1 MTDNSITINK
11 TEVSVKEYQGNRVVT
26 FKDID
31 TVHGRPDGTAR
42 KRFNDNKEHFIEG
55 VDFYKVKCSEVRPF
69 FGQTPP
75 NGFNP
80 KADII
85 LLTESGYLMLV
96 KSFTDDLAWD
106 VQRQLVNTYFRVAIQ
121 SNADTINL
129 SIKQKRAEAM
139 FMNAQARLLNAETR
153 RLKILQA
160 ERGLSQ
166 VAIDTAAVKA
176 AEEITGQDLGDYL
189 PKTGRTYSASEV
201 GNALGIS
208 ANKVGKIANAN
219 GLKTEEYGVF
229 VMDKSRYSSKEVTS
243 FRYNEKGKA
252 KIREI
257 LKEQ

>member
-1 MTDNSITINK
+1 MENQKQIQTFNNAEFGEIRSMEIGGDPWFVGKDVATALGYSNTKDALAAHVESEDKSIIQRSQFPTLEIPNRGMTIINESGLYSLILGSKLDGAKRFKRWVTSEVLPAIRK
-11 TEVSVKEYQGNRVVT
+11 TGAYATDSKAAEIKMRELRVKE
-26 FKDID
+26 
-31 TVHGRPDGTAR
+31 
-42 KRFNDNKEHFIEG
+42 
-55 VDFYKVKCSEVRPF
+55 
-69 FGQTPP
+69 
-75 NGFNP
+75 
-80 KADII
+80 
-85 LLTESGYLMLV
+85 
-96 KSFTDDLAWD
+96 
-106 VQRQLVNTYFRVAIQ
+106 
-121 SNADTINL
+121 
-129 SIKQKRAEAM
+129 
-139 FMNAQARLLNAETR
+139 MNAQARLLNAETR

-176 AEEITGQDLGDYL
+176 AEEVTGKDLGEYL

-208 ANKVGKIANAN
+208 ANKVGKIANAY

-243 FRYNEKGKA
+243 FRYNEKGKE

>member
-1 MTDNSITINK
+1 MEQQSQIQVFNNTEFGNIRSMEIGGEPWFVGKDVATALGYAKPRNAIERHVDSEDKKDAPIQGTPGGTQSMTIVNESGLYSLILGSKLDGAKRFKRWVTSEVLPAIRK
-11 TEVSVKEYQGNRVVT
+11 TGAYATDSKAAEIKMRELRVKE
-26 FKDID
+26 
-31 TVHGRPDGTAR
+31 
-42 KRFNDNKEHFIEG
+42 
-55 VDFYKVKCSEVRPF
+55 
-69 FGQTPP
+69 
-75 NGFNP
+75 
-80 KADII
+80 
-85 LLTESGYLMLV
+85 
-96 KSFTDDLAWD
+96 
-106 VQRQLVNTYFRVAIQ
+106 
-121 SNADTINL
+121 
-129 SIKQKRAEAM
+129 
-139 FMNAQARLLNAETR
+139 MNAQARLMNAETR

-160 ERGLSQ
+160 ERGLSK

-208 ANKVGKIANAN
+208 ANKVGKLANAY

-252 KIREI
+252 KLREI

>member
-1 MTDNSITINK
+1 MEQNKIQVFNNTEFGNIRSMEIDGEPWFVGKDVATALGYSNPQKAIRDHVDGEDKTVNESFTVNGTKPILINESGLYSLILGSKLDGAKRFKRWVTSEVLPAIRKTGAYATDSKAAEIK
-11 TEVSVKEYQGNRVVT
+11 MRELRVKE
-26 FKDID
+26 
-31 TVHGRPDGTAR
+31 
-42 KRFNDNKEHFIEG
+42 
-55 VDFYKVKCSEVRPF
+55 
-69 FGQTPP
+69 
-75 NGFNP
+75 
-80 KADII
+80 
-85 LLTESGYLMLV
+85 
-96 KSFTDDLAWD
+96 
-106 VQRQLVNTYFRVAIQ
+106 
-121 SNADTINL
+121 
-129 SIKQKRAEAM
+129 
-139 FMNAQARLLNAETR
+139 MNAQARLLNAETR

-176 AEEITGQDLGDYL
+176 VEEITGQDLGDYL
-189 PKTGRTYSASEV
+189 PKTEKTYSASEV

-208 ANKVGKIANAN
+208 ANKVGKIANAY

>member
-1 MTDNSITINK
+1 MENQKQIQIFNNAEFGEIRSMEIGGEPWFVGKDVATALGYAKPTDAVRKRVYEEDRGISKMETPSGIQEMTIINESGLYSLILGSKLDGAKRFKRWVTSEVLPAIRK
-11 TEVSVKEYQGNRVVT
+11 TGAYATDSKAAEIKMRELRVKE
-26 FKDID
+26 
-31 TVHGRPDGTAR
+31 
-42 KRFNDNKEHFIEG
+42 
-55 VDFYKVKCSEVRPF
+55 
-69 FGQTPP
+69 
-75 NGFNP
+75 
-80 KADII
+80 
-85 LLTESGYLMLV
+85 
-96 KSFTDDLAWD
+96 
-106 VQRQLVNTYFRVAIQ
+106 
-121 SNADTINL
+121 
-129 SIKQKRAEAM
+129 
-139 FMNAQARLLNAETR
+139 MNAQARLLNAETR

-176 AEEITGQDLGDYL
+176 AEEITGQDLGEYL
-189 PKTGRTYSASEV
+189 PKTEKTYSASEV

-208 ANKVGKIANAN
+208 ANKVGKIANAY

>member
-1 MTDNSITINK
+1 MENQKQIQIFNNAEFGEIRSMEIGGEPWFVGKDVATALGYAKPENAVSNHVDSEDKTSTLIQGSGSNYKSKAIIINESGLYSLILGSKLDGAKRFKRWVTSEVLPAIRKTGAYATDSKAAEIK
-11 TEVSVKEYQGNRVVT
+11 MRELRVKE
-26 FKDID
+26 
-31 TVHGRPDGTAR
+31 
-42 KRFNDNKEHFIEG
+42 
-55 VDFYKVKCSEVRPF
+55 
-69 FGQTPP
+69 
-75 NGFNP
+75 
-80 KADII
+80 
-85 LLTESGYLMLV
+85 
-96 KSFTDDLAWD
+96 
-106 VQRQLVNTYFRVAIQ
+106 
-121 SNADTINL
+121 
-129 SIKQKRAEAM
+129 
-139 FMNAQARLLNAETR
+139 MNAQARLLNAETR

-189 PKTGRTYSASEV
+189 PKTGKTYSASEV

-208 ANKVGKIANAN
+208 ANKVGKIANAY

>member
-1 MTDNSITINK
+1 MENQKQIQIFNNAEFGEIRSMEIGGEPWFVGKDVATALGYANASKAISVHVDTDDKLSRQFADSGQNRTMYIINESGLYSLILGSKLDGAKRFKRWVTSEVLPAIRK
-11 TEVSVKEYQGNRVVT
+11 TGAYAVDSKAAEIKMRELRVKE
-26 FKDID
+26 
-31 TVHGRPDGTAR
+31 
-42 KRFNDNKEHFIEG
+42 
-55 VDFYKVKCSEVRPF
+55 
-69 FGQTPP
+69 
-75 NGFNP
+75 
-80 KADII
+80 
-85 LLTESGYLMLV
+85 
-96 KSFTDDLAWD
+96 
-106 VQRQLVNTYFRVAIQ
+106 
-121 SNADTINL
+121 
-129 SIKQKRAEAM
+129 
-139 FMNAQARLLNAETR
+139 MNAQARLLNAETR
-153 RLKILQA
+153 RLKILQT

-189 PKTGRTYSASEV
+189 PKTEKTYSASEV

-208 ANKVGKIANAN
+208 ANKVGKIANAY

>member
-1 MTDNSITINK
+1 MESQKQIQIFNNAEFGEIRSMEIGGEPWFVGKDVATALGYSNTKDALAAHVESEDKSIIQRSQFPTLEIPNRGMTIINESGLYSLILGSKLDGAKRFKRWVTSEVLPAIRK
-11 TEVSVKEYQGNRVVT
+11 TGAYAVDSKAAEIKMRELRVKE
-26 FKDID
+26 
-31 TVHGRPDGTAR
+31 
-42 KRFNDNKEHFIEG
+42 
-55 VDFYKVKCSEVRPF
+55 
-69 FGQTPP
+69 
-75 NGFNP
+75 
-80 KADII
+80 
-85 LLTESGYLMLV
+85 
-96 KSFTDDLAWD
+96 
-106 VQRQLVNTYFRVAIQ
+106 
-121 SNADTINL
+121 
-129 SIKQKRAEAM
+129 
-139 FMNAQARLLNAETR
+139 MNAQARLLNAETR

-189 PKTGRTYSASEV
+189 PKTGKTYSASEV

-208 ANKVGKIANAN
+208 ANKVGKIANAY